1 MHYFHKCK
9 ECTTWVGE
17 VGGGGE
23 LCSLDPGEK
32 KGTQSKEKWNGGKES
47 GDDKKMRARKRVLLT
62 YLY

>member
-1 MHYFHKCK
+1 M
-9 ECTTWVGE
+9 
-17 VGGGGE
+17 GGGGE

-47 GDDKKMRARKRVLLT
+47 GDDKKMRAHKRVLLT